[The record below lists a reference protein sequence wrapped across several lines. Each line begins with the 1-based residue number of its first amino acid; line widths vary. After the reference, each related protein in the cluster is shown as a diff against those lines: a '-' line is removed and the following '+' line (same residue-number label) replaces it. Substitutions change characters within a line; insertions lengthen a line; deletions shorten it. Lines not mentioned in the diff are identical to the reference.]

1 MHRLLRALL
10 AVVAVVAVASGCAA
24 PSYTYITNADDH
36 VYFKVPT
43 SWQQIDQKELEDQ
56 AASGLSAEE
65 AAALK
70 AATWSVAYDADPHPS
85 VAHLLGATA
94 KQPVALSRVLR
105 VPDSNRA
112 SITVESLRNAFLPIT
127 DEARLAATADGTLIP
142 KADIRTDQP
151 VTAKGVRGVHIVFQ
165 MPINGAV
172 ETFDQTAYKA
182 VDGSRIFLFLVR
194 CVETCYSHRYGAELN
209 DVVHSFTVESN
220 S

>member
-1 MHRLLRALL
+1 VRRPYRALL
-10 AVVAVVAVASGCAA
+10 AGIAVVAVASGCAA

-36 VYFKVPT
+36 VYFKVPA
-43 SWQQIDQKELEDQ
+43 SWQRIDQKELEAQ

-70 AATWSVAYDADPHPS
+70 SATWSVAYDADPHPS
-85 VAHLLGATA
+85 VAHLLGASA
-94 KQPVALSRVLR
+94 RQPVALSRVLR
-105 VPDSNRA
+105 VPDGNRD

-127 DEARLAATADGTLIP
+127 DEARLAASADGTLIP

-151 VTAKGVRGVHIVFQ
+151 IKAKGVSGVHIVFQ
-165 MPINGAV
+165 LPINGAV

-194 CVETCYSHRYGAELN
+194 CVEACYSHRYGGELN
-209 DVVHSFTVESN
+209 DVVHSFTVESRQ
-220 S
+220 